1 MWLTFPMQR
10 LVLGLVVGYRC
21 NVNSEYDL
29 SRVDSLGR
37 RRAELRAELQ
47 RVNEELDAEIV
58 EAAPHV
64 SQAELARHSGLTRES
79 IAQKVLPP
87 HRRWRRGARRKGKA
101 VPAVAPPA
109 DYTPYGERKPV
120 VVADRL
126 SQLVG
131 PVRGM
136 VTLPSHLDWSGHP
149 VYDLEDPKRLVTM
162 YKVVLQEAQ
171 SVDDLVRWLN
181 GERLAAEWAGMY
193 LPPKVRRLWEAR
205 FPQLGDAGA
214 GQR

>member
-1 MWLTFPMQR
+1 MTS
-10 LVLGLVVGYRC
+10 G
-21 NVNSEYDL
+21 YDL
-29 SRVDSLGR
+29 SRVDSLGQ

-47 RVNEELDAEIV
+47 RVNDELDAEIV
-58 EAAPHV
+58 QAAQHV

-87 HRRWRRGARRKGKA
+87 HRRWKRGARGRGKA
-101 VPAVAPPA
+101 APALAPPA

-120 VVADRL
+120 VVADSL
-126 SQLVG
+126 SQLRG
-131 PVRGM
+131 PVRGT

-149 VYDLEDPKRLVTM
+149 VYDLDDPERLVTM

-171 SVDDLVRWLN
+171 SVDDLAMWLN
-181 GERLAAEWAGMY
+181 GERLAAEWTGMY

-205 FPQLGDAGA
+205 FPQLGHPDA

>member
-1 MWLTFPMQR
+1 M
-10 LVLGLVVGYRC
+10 
-21 NVNSEYDL
+21 NSGYDL

-47 RVNEELDAEIV
+47 RVNDELDAEIV
-58 EAAPHV
+58 EAARHV
-64 SQAELARHSGLTRES
+64 SQADLARHSGLTRES

-87 HRRWRRGARRKGKA
+87 HRRWKRGLRNRGAA
-101 VPAVAPPA
+101 APAPTPPA

-120 VVADRL
+120 VVADSL
-126 SQLVG
+126 SQLNG
-131 PVRGM
+131 PVRGT

-149 VYDLEDPKRLVTM
+149 VYDLDDPKRLVTM

-171 SVDDLVRWLN
+171 GVDDLATWLN

-205 FPQLGDAGA
+205 FPHLGPAGA